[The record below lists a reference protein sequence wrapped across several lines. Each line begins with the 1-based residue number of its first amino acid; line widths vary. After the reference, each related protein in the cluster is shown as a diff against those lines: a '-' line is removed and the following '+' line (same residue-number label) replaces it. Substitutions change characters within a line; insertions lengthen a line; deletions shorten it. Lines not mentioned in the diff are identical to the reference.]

1 MITHGYKVYPVFQ
14 GYASGKNILSR
25 YALQKWAEDGKIHKG
40 TGEILPI
47 NGNTEESY
55 EEDCDYTGLQ

>member
-1 MITHGYKVYPVFQ
+1 MITHGYRVYPVL
-14 GYASGKNILSR
+14 GGCARGKNILSR

-40 TGEILPI
+40 TGEILSI

-55 EEDCDYTGLQ
+55 EEDCDYSGLQ